1 MDLTPSIISFDF
13 QPDRLVK
20 TPRGVVFFDSGSRQL
35 GLWASDSVE
44 IRTSFGSHGS
54 DLFDPV
60 DITGSQLDI
69 FVLDQSAHKIIQF
82 DAALNFIQDISLDD
96 ETIYPSQ
103 MAMDTRR
110 NFYLY
115 STETNEIRHSGGL
128 SGQLNLFLDL
138 SSNMDGGTCVSDMA
152 INQRDELALLMS
164 CKAQV
169 HIHARS
175 GRLTRRYSVAVNEPI
190 RILPINQSW
199 IVVDEEGMIQVLGSN
214 PIQLPLED
222 QIVKDA
228 IVVNNM
234 VWVLSDKGITIYD
247 LVTSL

>member
-1 MDLTPSIISFDF
+1 MDLTPSIISSDF

-20 TPRGVVFFDSGSRQL
+20 TPRGVVFFDSESRQL
-35 GLWASDSVE
+35 GLWASESVE
-44 IRTSFGSHGS
+44 IKTSFGSHGS

-82 DAALNFIQDISLDD
+82 DAALNFN

-128 SGQLNLFLDL
+128 SGRLNLFLDL

-152 INQRDELALLMS
+152 MNQRDELALLLS

-228 IVVNNM
+228 VVVNNM